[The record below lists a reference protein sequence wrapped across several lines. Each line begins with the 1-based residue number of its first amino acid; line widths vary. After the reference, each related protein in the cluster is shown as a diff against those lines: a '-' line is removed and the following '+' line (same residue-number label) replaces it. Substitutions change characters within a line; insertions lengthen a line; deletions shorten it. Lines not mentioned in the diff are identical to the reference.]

1 MNLTDYFLIAM
12 PGMDDP
18 FFADSVV
25 YICEHNENGALGI
38 VINKPS
44 PVKMDWVFEAAGT
57 PTPERFQHEWVVMG
71 GPLQLDRGFVLHT
84 PPGNW
89 QSSLL
94 VNEEVAMTTSR
105 DILGALGQPD
115 RVVQAVV
122 SIGYSSWSHGQ
133 LEQELADNAW
143 LTVPA
148 DHNILFDLPYAVR
161 YEAAFAKLGIEPAS
175 LMEGAGHA

>member
-1 MNLTDYFLIAM
+1 
-12 PGMDDP
+12 MD
-18 FFADSVV
+18 AKR
-25 YICEHNENGALGI
+25 A
-38 VINKPS
+38 
-44 PVKMDWVFEAAGT
+44 EA
-57 PTPERFQHEWVVMG
+57 
-71 GPLQLDRGFVLHT
+71 
-84 PPGNW
+84 
-89 QSSLL
+89 
-94 VNEEVAMTTSR
+94 R